1 VSLVALQLKVALV
14 SSVFFECGF
23 AYFQKP
29 FTAAS
34 MARFGDANQR
44 EYKLITAFFALPS
57 PVAIHLHMQG

>member
-1 VSLVALQLKVALV
+1 
-14 SSVFFECGF
+14 VFFQCGF

-34 MARFGDANQR
+34 MAWFGETNQR
-44 EYKLITAFFALPS
+44 EYKLVTAFFALPS